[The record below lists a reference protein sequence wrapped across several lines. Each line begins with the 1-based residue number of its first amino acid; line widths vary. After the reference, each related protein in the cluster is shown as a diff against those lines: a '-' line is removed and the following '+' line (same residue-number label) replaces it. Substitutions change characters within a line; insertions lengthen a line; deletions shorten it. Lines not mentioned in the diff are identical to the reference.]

1 MSTDA
6 RDQVARV
13 MASSEVP
20 ADATREEPLQPD
32 IPPDRTK
39 MFRHTSFSR
48 VRKDWIGDDA
58 ITRDKIHAR
67 AEEIIQAHFR
77 VAYWVMREIHRH
89 VRRPVVDP
97 GSGEIK
103 AYSDGSPMWECD
115 DRGIPVEDWG
125 LLDNTVRS
133 DLLYVIVTH
142 MFEWEQDAAMLWA
155 DAMFAKVQWEEAFSG
170 AFINIPGSQLSGR
183 PTIDDK
189 TQHGHNYSAQERYF
203 AVFQSA
209 LSRRAEAL
217 VKSMDRLR
225 WLLEKTTIA

>member
-1 MSTDA
+1 MTSDA

-13 MASSEVP
+13 MAESDTP
-20 ADATREEPLQPD
+20 ADASREQPLQPD
-32 IPPDRTK
+32 LPPDRTRQ
-39 MFRHTSFSR
+39 FRHTSFSR
-48 VRKDWIGDDA
+48 MRTDWIGDDA
-58 ITRDKIHAR
+58 ITRAR
-67 AEEIIQAHFR
+67 ISAKAEEIIQAHFK
-77 VAYWVMREIHRH
+77 VAYWVMAEIHKH
-89 VRRPVVDP
+89 VRKPLADAN
-97 GSGEIK
+97 GEFRT
-103 AYSDGSPMWECD
+103 YSDGTPMWECD
-115 DRGIPVEDWG
+115 DLGIPVEDWG
-125 LLDNTVRS
+125 LLDNTLRS

-142 MFEWEQDAAMLWA
+142 MFEWEQDAAMFWA

-170 AFINIPGSQLSGR
+170 AFIHMPGSQLSGR